1 MLNANLV
8 EMDLKINRLQH
19 VGLPVTD
26 LAASQAFYQRLG
38 FEPVMTATFP
48 HEGVQGQVAM
58 LRQGDLTLELYQM
71 PEPELS
77 CVRQRSDGRIDH
89 IAFDVDDIEAT
100 YATLAANGFTMLEPQ
115 PNFLSFWAN
124 GCRYFNIAGPDGER
138 LEFCQIL

>member
-1 MLNANLV
+1 MNLS
-8 EMDLKINRLQH
+8 INHLQH

-38 FEPVMTATFP
+38 FAPVMQASFP
-48 HEGVQGQVAM
+48 YEGAQGQVAM
-58 LRQGDLTLELYQM
+58 LRRGDITLELYQM

-77 CVRQRSDGRIDH
+77 RVRQRGDGRIDH
-89 IAFDVDDIEAT
+89 IAFDVSDIDEA
-100 YATLAANGFTMLEPQ
+100 YATLAANGFTMLEAQ
-115 PNFLSFWAN
+115 PTFLNFWAN